1 MTRRPTTARPVNQT
15 RYEDDDPAR
24 IDRNRPHTTGQLDMG
39 DKVRAAML
47 SFAHVHAD
55 GYAKQAV
62 ANENIDLLAVWDE
75 DEYGGRE
82 GAERH
87 GLDFHEDLDE
97 LLARDDIDAVIVNAI
112 TSDHPRVMIAAAKAG
127 KHIFTEKALAITVAE
142 ADTIIEAVEEAG
154 VKFIIS
160 LPSRS
165 RSGILLAKKAV
176 EDGLLGD
183 LTFGRARIAHNA
195 GLDKWFSGPSAWF
208 ADPERAG
215 GGALF
220 DLGCHVMD
228 ILPWL
233 MGGSPKKITGII
245 NNHSNAYP
253 IDDNSVTLFEF
264 PNNAIGVVD
273 CSWVHR
279 SGPAPLELYGTEG
292 SLVQGINGTQ
302 LLTRKL
308 DDDARDAFLANP
320 PADLPSAMDQWVG
333 AILNDTPMTITIQDG
348 RNLTEVMEAVYRA
361 SSTGQAVDL
370 PL

>member
-1 MTRRPTTARPVNQT
+1 
-15 RYEDDDPAR
+15 
-24 IDRNRPHTTGQLDMG
+24 MG

-87 GLDFHEDLDE
+87 GLDFHEDLGE

-112 TSDHPRVMIAAAKAG
+112 TSEHPDVMIRAARAG

-142 ADTIIEAVEEAG
+142 CDPIIEAVAEAG

-160 LPSRS
+160 LPQRS
-165 RSGILLAKKAV
+165 RSNTLLAKKAV

-183 LTFGRARIAHNA
+183 LTFGRARIAHSA

-208 ADPERAG
+208 ADAERAG

-233 MGGSPKKITGII
+233 MGGSPKKITGFI

-253 IDDNSVTLFEF
+253 IDDNSVTLMEF

-279 SGPAPLELYGTEG
+279 SGPALLELYGTEG
-292 SLVQGINGTQ
+292 SLVQGMGDTQ
-302 LLTRKL
+302 LQTRKL

-320 PADLPSAMDQWVG
+320 PAGLPSAMDQWVS

-361 SSTGQAVDL
+361 SSSGQAVTL

>member
-1 MTRRPTTARPVNQT
+1 
-15 RYEDDDPAR
+15 
-24 IDRNRPHTTGQLDMG
+24 
-39 DKVRAAML
+39 ML

-62 ANENIDLLAVWDE
+62 ANEDIDLLAVWDE
-75 DEYGGRE
+75 PEYGGQE
-82 GAERH
+82 GADRH
-87 GLDFHEDLDE
+87 GLAFYSDLDE

-112 TSDHPRVMIAAAKAG
+112 TSEHPAVMVKAAKAG
-127 KHIFTEKALAITVAE
+127 KHIFTEKALAVTVAE
-142 ADTIIEAVEEAG
+142 CDEIIDAVEEAG
-154 VKFIIS
+154 IKFMIS
-160 LPSRS
+160 LPQRS
-165 RSGILLAKKAV
+165 RSQILLAKKAV
-176 EDGLLGD
+176 EDGLLGE
-183 LTFGRARIAHNA
+183 LTFGRARIAHSA
-195 GLDKWFSGPSAWF
+195 GLDSWFSGPSAWF

-245 NNHSNAYP
+245 NNQSNAYP
-253 IDDNSVTLFEF
+253 IDDNSVTLMEF

-279 SGPAPLELYGTEG
+279 SGPALLELYGTEG
-292 SLVQGINGTQ
+292 SFVQGMGDTQ
-302 LLTRKL
+302 LQTRML
-308 DDDARDAFLANP
+308 DDAARDAFLAAP
-320 PADLPSAMDQWVG
+320 PADLPSAMNQWVG

-361 SSTGQAVDL
+361 SSSGQAVSL

>member
-1 MTRRPTTARPVNQT
+1 MS
-15 RYEDDDPAR
+15 
-24 IDRNRPHTTGQLDMG
+24 G
-39 DKVRAAML
+39 KVRAAML

-62 ANENIDLLAVWDE
+62 ANEDIDLLAVWDE
-75 DEYGGRE
+75 PEYGGQE
-82 GAERH
+82 GADRH
-87 GLDFHEDLDE
+87 GLAFYSDLDE

-112 TSDHPRVMIAAAKAG
+112 TSEHPAVMVKAAKAG
-127 KHIFTEKALAITVAE
+127 KHIFTEKALAVTVAE
-142 ADTIIEAVEEAG
+142 CDEIIDAVEEAG
-154 VKFIIS
+154 IKFMIS
-160 LPSRS
+160 LPQRS
-165 RSGILLAKKAV
+165 RSQILLAKKAV
-176 EDGLLGD
+176 EDGLLGE
-183 LTFGRARIAHNA
+183 LTFGRARIAHSA
-195 GLDKWFSGPSAWF
+195 GLDSWFSGPSAWF

-245 NNHSNAYP
+245 NNQSNAYP
-253 IDDNSVTLFEF
+253 IDDNSVTLMEF

-279 SGPAPLELYGTEG
+279 SGPALLELYGTEG
-292 SLVQGINGTQ
+292 SFVQGMGDTQ
-302 LLTRKL
+302 LQTRML
-308 DDDARDAFLANP
+308 DDAARDAFLAAP
-320 PADLPSAMDQWVG
+320 PADLPSAMNQWVG

-361 SSTGQAVDL
+361 SSSGQAVSL

>member
-1 MTRRPTTARPVNQT
+1 
-15 RYEDDDPAR
+15 
-24 IDRNRPHTTGQLDMG
+24 
-39 DKVRAAML
+39 
-47 SFAHVHAD
+47 
-55 GYAKQAV
+55 
-62 ANENIDLLAVWDE
+62 
-75 DEYGGRE
+75 
-82 GAERH
+82 
-87 GLDFHEDLDE
+87 
-97 LLARDDIDAVIVNAI
+97 
-112 TSDHPRVMIAAAKAG
+112 
-127 KHIFTEKALAITVAE
+127 
-142 ADTIIEAVEEAG
+142 
-154 VKFIIS
+154 
-160 LPSRS
+160 
-165 RSGILLAKKAV
+165 
-176 EDGLLGD
+176 
-183 LTFGRARIAHNA
+183 
-195 GLDKWFSGPSAWF
+195 
-208 ADPERAG
+208 
-215 GGALF
+215 
-220 DLGCHVMD
+220 
-228 ILPWL
+228 

-245 NNHSNAYP
+245 NNHSGSYP

-320 PADLPSAMDQWVG
+320 PADLPSAMDQWVS

>member
-1 MTRRPTTARPVNQT
+1 MS
-15 RYEDDDPAR
+15 
-24 IDRNRPHTTGQLDMG
+24 G
-39 DKVRAAML
+39 KVRAAML

-55 GYAKQAV
+55 GYAKQAM

-75 DEYGGRE
+75 PEYGGQE
-82 GAERH
+82 GADRH
-87 GLDFHEDLDE
+87 GLAFYSDLDE

-112 TSDHPRVMIAAAKAG
+112 TSEHPAVMVKAAKAG
-127 KHIFTEKALAITVAE
+127 KHIFTEKALAVTVAE
-142 ADTIIEAVEEAG
+142 CDEIIDAVEEAG
-154 VKFIIS
+154 IKFMIS
-160 LPSRS
+160 LPQRS
-165 RSGILLAKKAV
+165 RSQILLAKKAV
-176 EDGLLGD
+176 EDGLLGE
-183 LTFGRARIAHNA
+183 LTFGRARIAHSA
-195 GLDKWFSGPSAWF
+195 GLDSWFSGPSAWF

-245 NNHSNAYP
+245 NNQSNSYP
-253 IDDNSVTLFEF
+253 IDDNSVTLMEF

-279 SGPAPLELYGTEG
+279 SGPALLELYGTEG
-292 SLVQGINGTQ
+292 SFVQGMGDTQ
-302 LLTRKL
+302 LQTRML
-308 DDDARDAFLANP
+308 DDAARDAFLAAP
-320 PADLPSAMDQWVG
+320 PADLPSAMNQWVG

-361 SSTGQAVDL
+361 SSSGQAVSL

>member
-1 MTRRPTTARPVNQT
+1 MS
-15 RYEDDDPAR
+15 
-24 IDRNRPHTTGQLDMG
+24 G
-39 DKVRAAML
+39 KVRAAML

-62 ANENIDLLAVWDE
+62 ANEDIDLLAVWDE
-75 DEYGGRE
+75 PEYGGQE
-82 GAERH
+82 GADRH
-87 GLDFHEDLDE
+87 GLAFYSDLDE

-112 TSDHPRVMIAAAKAG
+112 TSEHPAVMVKAAKAG
-127 KHIFTEKALAITVAE
+127 KHIFTEKALAVTVAE
-142 ADTIIEAVEEAG
+142 CDEIIDAVEEAG
-154 VKFIIS
+154 IKFMIS
-160 LPSRS
+160 LPQRS
-165 RSGILLAKKAV
+165 RSQILLAKKAV
-176 EDGLLGD
+176 EDGLLGE
-183 LTFGRARIAHNA
+183 LTFGRARIAHSA
-195 GLDKWFSGPSAWF
+195 GLDSWFSGPSAWF

-245 NNHSNAYP
+245 NNQSNAYP
-253 IDDNSVTLFEF
+253 IDDNSVTLMEF

-279 SGPAPLELYGTEG
+279 SGPALLELYGTEG
-292 SLVQGINGTQ
+292 SFVQGMGDTQ
-302 LLTRKL
+302 LQTRML
-308 DDDARDAFLANP
+308 DDAARDAFLAAP
-320 PADLPSAMDQWVG
+320 PADLPSAMNQWVG

-361 SSTGQAVDL
+361 SSSGQTVSL